1 MRSLALGL
9 VVFIVHMSS
18 KFFSLHFPKMQEVES
33 RYVLS
38 GTCESPRQDPG
49 VQEGLAP
56 NRSSSERERERERAL
71 LRRQAKMIADFAKL
85 PFPHCWE
92 CGTTNAIVYSKD
104 GTDCFYCRGCW
115 ERFLAKHGKLWEGTE
130 SRLLMAN
137 PRSCKTCLC
146 EGLFMF
152 V

>member
-56 NRSSSERERERERAL
+56 NRSSSERERERESE
-71 LRRQAKMIADFAKL
+71 
-85 PFPHCWE
+85 P
-92 CGTTNAIVYSKD
+92 
-104 GTDCFYCRGCW
+104 CFDARP
-115 ERFLAKHGKLWEGTE
+115 K
-130 SRLLMAN
+130 
-137 PRSCKTCLC
+137 
-146 EGLFMF
+146 
-152 V
+152 